1 MPDEKDYE
9 IPKHRKK
16 SPSANRSVSA
26 RRADHRH
33 DYEKVIIQEDS
44 ADPLK
49 SCWWARRCRIC
60 GRVEDRGRFKTGA
73 KAGLVEKTV
82 RVAGSRIDVYFTAA
96 ELREKYP
103 GVPILVKTS
112 ARGEYEDLDIRK
124 SRGSR

>member
-16 SPSANRSVSA
+16 SQSASRSVSA

-33 DYEKVIIQEDS
+33 DYEKVIIQENS

-60 GRVEDRGRFKTGA
+60 GRVEDRGRFKAGA
-73 KAGLVEKTV
+73 RAGLVKKTV
-82 RVAGSRIDVYFTAA
+82 RVCDSRIDVYFTAA

-103 GVPILVKTS
+103 GVPILVETS
-112 ARGEYEDLDIRK
+112 ARGEYEKIK
-124 SRGSR
+124 I